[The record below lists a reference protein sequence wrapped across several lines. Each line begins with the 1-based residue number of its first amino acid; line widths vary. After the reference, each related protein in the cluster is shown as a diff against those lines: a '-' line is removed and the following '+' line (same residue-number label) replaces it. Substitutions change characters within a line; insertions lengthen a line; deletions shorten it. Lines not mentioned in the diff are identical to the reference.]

1 MKLLESKYYIQKSV
15 LGLDEDENLS
25 LLDKNQ
31 FRSSSH
37 PFRKVLQT
45 SLAHIDIEEGN
56 WVIHQ
61 NQLVHFEQ
69 CTDFCSFGYALKKD
83 LIYPLELCYFHKE
96 LEVFILLTSNL
107 SNEYDAH
114 YFKENLYKVEE
125 IYYENTNPNALK
137 NIEKLIQNHLEK
149 HISQEAKVS
158 ILYKGR
164 LGFSLKT
171 HKITPYEIDFNTMY
185 NDDFQEVNN
194 HIRQGLKNKSK
205 GIVLLHGIAGS
216 GKTNYI
222 KWLTAQ
228 IPQKKFIFIPTTM
241 ISSLTDPSFVELL
254 VENPNSILVL
264 EDCENYIS
272 QRSAT
277 HSNTDVVS
285 SILNIA
291 DGILSDIIECQ
302 MICTFNTDISKIDKA
317 LLRKGRLIAEYK
329 FKELS
334 VEKSNDYLKSIGKE
348 ISVTQPTSL
357 AELTNFDTIIPKEN
371 SHSTSIGFS
380 K

>member
-1 MKLLESKYYIQKSV
+1 MKLLETKYYKKNPI
-15 LGLDEDENLS
+15 LGLDNDDNIKIF
-25 LLDKNQ
+25 DKNQ
-31 FRSSSH
+31 FNTDSR
-37 PFRKVLQT
+37 PFSKILST
-45 SLAHIDIEEGN
+45 SLTSIDIEEGN
-56 WVIHQ
+56 WVI
-61 NQLVHFEQ
+61 NKKQLSHFEQ
-69 CTDFCSFGYALKKD
+69 CTDFISLSYAPKKD

-96 LEVFILLTSNL
+96 LEVFILLTANL
-107 SNEYDAH
+107 SNDYDVQ
-114 YFKENLYKVEE
+114 YFDKNLYKVEE
-125 IYYENTNPNALK
+125 IYYENNNPNALK
-137 NIEKLIQNHLEK
+137 NIEKLMQNHLEK
-149 HISQEAKVS
+149 YISEEAKVS
-158 ILYKGR
+158 ILYKGKF
-164 LGFSLKT
+164 GISLKT
-171 HKITPYEIDFNTMY
+171 HKIKPYEIDFNTMY
-185 NDDFQEVNN
+185 NSDFQEINN
-194 HIRQGLKNKSK
+194 HIRQNLKNHSK

-241 ISSLTDPSFVELL
+241 ISSLTDPSFIELL